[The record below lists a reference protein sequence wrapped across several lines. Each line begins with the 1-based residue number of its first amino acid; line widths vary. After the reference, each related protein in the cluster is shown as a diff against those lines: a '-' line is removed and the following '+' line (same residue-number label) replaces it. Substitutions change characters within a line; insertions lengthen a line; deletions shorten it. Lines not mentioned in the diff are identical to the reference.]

1 MEKFSE
7 LKYERPDAMKL
18 RRELNACIREMK
30 GAADFGSAD
39 GAFLRFHEILF
50 KAGTMY
56 IVAQIRSNGNTKD
69 AFYEGEMKFYNLM
82 LPLLMPTLKKALSA
96 ALASPFRPQL
106 EERYGAH
113 LFKRAETQ
121 IKLFRLSTI
130 LPTVREN
137 NLTTAY
143 SKTAAGCSV
152 EFMGEKC
159 NFYGLLRHMQS
170 PDREERRNAFI
181 EWAKLYEGASAELEA
196 QYGKLVKLRR
206 GIAKKLGYE
215 SYIDYIYLSRERY
228 DYGPKEAAAFREAV
242 RKYITPLCDKLYRE
256 QAARLGVEKLHWYDE
271 HLSYPQG
278 NPVPQGAPEELVE
291 QAREMY
297 ADLSPETKAFFDF
310 MTEHELFDLVTREN
324 KHLGGYCTALP
335 EYHAPFI
342 FSNFNGTSAD
352 IDVLTHEAGH
362 AFQFYYASRRLPL
375 AEQADSTSE
384 INEIH
389 SMSMELFTYPYMER
403 FFGDRADEYRYSH
416 FCDAVKTIPYLVAVD
431 EFQHLVFENPSSGPA
446 DWRRFWKE
454 TEQKYMPWRDYDGN
468 GFLESGGF
476 WMQKQHI
483 FLYPF
488 YYVDYAL
495 AQMGAFHLY
504 RRQTETGEGWDDYL
518 TLCGLGGQ
526 YGYFETLERAG
537 IPNPLDP
544 ETVKATAAFCEA
556 QAEKLKEK
564 AGL

>member
-7 LKYERPDAMKL
+7 LKYERPDAVKL

-30 GAADFGSAD
+30 RAEDFNTAHA
-39 GAFLRFHEILF
+39 AFLRFHELIF
-50 KAGTMY
+50 AAGTMY

-69 AFYEGEMKFYNLM
+69 AFYEKEMKFYNVA
-82 LPLLMPTLKKALSA
+82 LPLLAPTLKKALSA
-96 ALASPFRPQL
+96 MLASPFRPQL
-106 EERYGAH
+106 EERYGKQ
-113 LFKRAETQ
+113 LFLRAQTQ
-121 IKLFRLSTI
+121 AKLISLAVI

-137 NLTTAY
+137 NLATAY

-170 PDREERRNAFI
+170 PDREERRSAFT
-181 EWAKLYEGASAELEA
+181 EWAKLYEGVAPELET

-206 GIAKKLGYE
+206 GIAEKLGYG
-215 SYIDYIYLSRERY
+215 SYIDYIYPARERF
-228 DYGPKEAAAFREAV
+228 DYGAAQAAGFREAV
-242 RKYITPLCDKLYRE
+242 KTYITPLCEKLYRE
-256 QAARLGVEKLHWYDE
+256 QAQRLGVDTLHWYDE
-271 HLSYPQG
+271 HLFYPQG
-278 NPVPQGAPEELVE
+278 NPVPQGAPEELVAA
-291 QAREMY
+291 ARSMY
-297 ADLSPETKAFFDF
+297 ADISPETKEFFDF

-335 EYHAPFI
+335 AYKAPFI

-352 IDVLTHEAGH
+352 VDVLTHEAGH
-362 AFQFYYASRRLPL
+362 AFQLYYASRRLPL
-375 AEQADSTSE
+375 AEQAGSTSE

-389 SMSMELFTYPYMER
+389 SMSMELFAYPYMER
-403 FFGDRADEYRYSH
+403 FFGDRADDYRYSH
-416 FCDAVKTIPYLVAVD
+416 FCDAVRTIPYLAAVD
-431 EFQHLVFENPSSGPA
+431 EFQHLVFEHPGSGPA

-468 GFLESGGF
+468 EFLESGGF
-476 WMQKQHI
+476 WMQKQHV

-488 YYVDYAL
+488 YYIDYAL

-504 RRQTETGEGWDDYL
+504 RRQTETGDGWNDYL

-526 YGYFETLERAG
+526 YGYFETLARAG
-537 IPNPLDP
+537 IPNPLQP
-544 ETVKATAAFCEA
+544 ETVKEAAAFCEA
-556 QAEKLKEK
+556 QAERLKQK